1 MSRDQSRRPHRRPH
15 RRVVVTV
22 VAVAAV
28 AAVASGAAA
37 VTAGRSAAPGGTV
50 AAPTLPTAPIER
62 RDLVV
67 TETFT
72 GELAY
77 AGLRTL
83 TTGRAGT
90 VTTVASVGTVVPV
103 GSALYSID
111 LEPAVLLVGSIPAF
125 RALDVDASDGPDVRQ
140 LEQALADLGYGTD
153 LTVDDHFSSVTA
165 AAVTRWETDLGRAEP
180 DGVVELGD
188 VVFSTGDVR
197 VSEVLAAVGSR
208 VQQGGGV
215 IAATSTGTLVT
226 LDLDVN
232 RADDVETGTVV
243 DLTLPGGAASTG
255 TITSIGTQP
264 ETAPNDPTATA
275 TVPVEIT
282 LDDPAAT
289 AEFDSGSVDIALE
302 RSREDRV
309 LAVPVTALLALA
321 EGGYALEVSDGAGA
335 THLIGVRIGTIADGY
350 VAVTGD
356 GVAAGVS
363 VVVPS

>member
-1 MSRDQSRRPHRRPH
+1 M
-15 RRVVVTV
+15 VVVAAV
-22 VAVAAV
+22 VAVAA
-28 AAVASGAAA
+28 AASGAAM
-37 VTAGRSAAPGGTV
+37 TAGRSAAQDETV
-50 AAPTLPTAPIER
+50 AAPTLPTEPLAR

-90 VTTVASVGTVVPV
+90 VTTVAPIGTVVTV
-103 GSALYSID
+103 GAALYSID
-111 LEPAVLLVGSIPAF
+111 LEPAVLLVGTIPAF
-125 RALDVDASDGPDVRQ
+125 RALDVDVSDGPDVRQ
-140 LEQALADLGYGTD
+140 LEQALAGLGYGTD

-188 VVFSTGDVR
+188 VVFSSGDVR

-208 VQQGGGV
+208 VQQGGAV
-215 IAATSTGTLVT
+215 LAVTSTGTLVT
-226 LDLDVN
+226 VDLDVN

-243 DLTLPGGAASTG
+243 ALTLPGGVASSG
-255 TITSIGTQP
+255 TISSIGTQP
-264 ETAPNDPTATA
+264 EVAPNDPSATA

-282 LDDPAAT
+282 LDDPAAAGT
-289 AEFDSGSVDIALE
+289 FDSGSVDVALE

-309 LAVPVTALLALA
+309 LAAPVTALLALA
-321 EGGYALEVSDGAGA
+321 EGGYALEVVDGSGA
-335 THLIGVRIGTIADGY
+335 SHLVGVTIGTIADGY

>member
-1 MSRDQSRRPHRRPH
+1 MSRDRSGRPPR
-15 RRVVVTV
+15 RRVVAVV

-28 AAVASGAAA
+28 AAAASGAAA
-37 VTAGRSAAPGGTV
+37 TAGRSAAQDRTV
-50 AAPTLPTAPIER
+50 AAPALPTEPLAR

-90 VTTVASVGTVVPV
+90 VTTVAPV
-103 GSALYSID
+103 GSVLTVGQVLYSVD
-111 LEPAVLLVGSIPAF
+111 LEPAVLLVGEVPAF
-125 RALDVDASDGPDVRQ
+125 RALDVDVSDGPDVRQ

-153 LTVDDHFSSVTA
+153 LTVDDHFTSVTA
-165 AAVTRWETDLGRAEP
+165 AAVTRWEADLGRAAP
-180 DGVVELGD
+180 DGVVEPGD
-188 VVFSTGDVR
+188 VVFAAGDVR
-197 VSEVLAAVGSR
+197 VSEVLAAVGAR
-208 VQQGGGV
+208 VTTGGAV
-215 IAATSTGTLVT
+215 LAVTSTGTLVT
-226 LDLDVN
+226 VDLDVN
-232 RADDVETGTVV
+232 RADVVETGTVV
-243 DLTLPGGAASTG
+243 ALTLPGGVASSG
-255 TITSIGTQP
+255 TISSIGTQP
-264 ETAPNDPTATA
+264 EVTPNDPSATA

-282 LDDPAAT
+282 LDDPAAAGT
-289 AEFDSGSVDIALE
+289 FDSGSVDVALE

-309 LAVPVTALLALA
+309 LAAPVTALLALA
-321 EGGYALEVSDGAGA
+321 EGGYALEVVDGAGA
-335 THLIGVRIGTIADGY
+335 SHLVGVSIGTIADGY

>member
-1 MSRDQSRRPHRRPH
+1 MA
-15 RRVVVTV
+15 TA
-22 VAVAAV
+22 VALAAV

-37 VTAGRSAAPGGTV
+37 MTAGRSAAQGGTA
-50 AAPTLPTAPIER
+50 AAPALPTAPIER

-77 AGLRTL
+77 AGLRTF

-90 VTTVASVGTVVPV
+90 VTTAAPVGTVVTV
-103 GSALYSID
+103 GTALYSID
-111 LEPAVLLVGSIPAF
+111 LEPTLLLLGAIPAF
-125 RALDVDASDGPDVRQ
+125 RALDVDVSDGPDVRQ
-140 LEQALADLGYGTD
+140 LEQALTDLGYGAD

-165 AAVTRWETDLGRAEP
+165 AAVTRWETDLGRAYP

-188 VVFSTGDVR
+188 LVFSAGDVR
-197 VSEVLAAVGSR
+197 VSEVVAAVGAR
-208 VQQGGGV
+208 VPQGGGV
-215 IAATSTGTLVT
+215 LAVTSTGTLVT
-226 LDLDVN
+226 LDLEVD

-264 ETAPNDPTATA
+264 EVAPNDPTATA

-282 LDDPAAT
+282 LDDPAA
-289 AEFDSGSVDIALE
+289 AGGFDSGSVDVALE

-309 LAVPVTALLALA
+309 LAVPVTALLALT

-335 THLIGVRIGTIADGY
+335 THLIGVKIGTIADGY
-350 VAVTGD
+350 VAVTGT
-356 GVAAGVS
+356 GVAAGVF

>member
-1 MSRDQSRRPHRRPH
+1 MVA
-15 RRVVVTV
+15 VVS
-22 VAVAAV
+22 VAAV
-28 AAVASGAAA
+28 AAAAGGVAAM
-37 VTAGRSAAPGGTV
+37 TAGRSAAQDGTV
-50 AAPTLPTAPIER
+50 AARTLPTEPIER

-90 VTTVASVGTVVPV
+90 VTTVASVGSVVTV
-103 GSALYSID
+103 GTALYSID
-111 LEPAVLLVGSIPAF
+111 LEPAVLLVGAIPAF
-125 RALDVDASDGPDVRQ
+125 RALDVDVSDGPDVRQ
-140 LEQALADLGYGTD
+140 LEQALADLGYGAD

-165 AAVTRWETDLGRAEP
+165 AAVTRWETDLGRADP

-197 VSEVLAAVGSR
+197 VSEVVATVGAR
-208 VQQGGGV
+208 VQQGSGV
-215 IAATSTGTLVT
+215 LAATSTGTLVT
-226 LDLDVN
+226 LDLEVD

-243 DLTLPGGAASTG
+243 ALTLPGGVASTG

-282 LDDPAAT
+282 LDDPAA
-289 AEFDSGSVDIALE
+289 AGEFDSGSVDVALE
-302 RSREDRV
+302 RSRENRV

-335 THLIGVRIGTIADGY
+335 THLIGVKIGTIADGY

>member
-1 MSRDQSRRPHRRPH
+1 VA
-15 RRVVVTV
+15 VVAAV
-22 VAVAAV
+22 VAVAA
-28 AAVASGAAA
+28 AASGAAM
-37 VTAGRSAAPGGTV
+37 TAGRSAAQDGTV
-50 AAPTLPTAPIER
+50 ATPTLPTEPLAR

-90 VTTVASVGTVVPV
+90 VTTMAPTGAVVTVGA
-103 GSALYSID
+103 ALYSID
-111 LEPAVLLVGSIPAF
+111 LEPAVLLVGAIPAF
-125 RALDVDASDGPDVRQ
+125 RALDVDVSDGPDVRQ
-140 LEQALADLGYGTD
+140 LEQALAVLGYGTD

-165 AAVTRWETDLGRAEP
+165 AAVARWETDLGRAEP

-188 VVFSTGDVR
+188 VVFSSGDVR

-208 VQQGGGV
+208 VQQGGAV
-215 IAATSTGTLVT
+215 LAVTSTGTLVT

-232 RADDVETGTVV
+232 RADDVETGTMVA
-243 DLTLPGGAASTG
+243 LTLPGGVASSG
-255 TITSIGTQP
+255 TISSIGTQP
-264 ETAPNDPTATA
+264 EVAPNDPSATA

-282 LDDPAAT
+282 LDEPAAT
-289 AEFDSGSVDIALE
+289 GQFDSGSVDVALE

-309 LAVPVTALLALA
+309 LAAPVTALLALA
-321 EGGYALEVSDGAGA
+321 EGGYALEVVDGTGA
-335 THLIGVRIGTIADGY
+335 SHLVGVTIGTIADGY